1 MKNYPSWRSF
11 GAWSAAVLLFVGL
24 AAPAAWAAPQAYVA
38 NEGSGTVSVIDTAN
52 DTVGATVTVGSYPI
66 GVAVSPDGSRVY
78 VANQNSKTV
87 SVIDTANDT
96 VGATVTVGSNPAG
109 VAVSPDGSR
118 VYVANAGSGTVS
130 VIDTATDSVGA
141 TVTVGTGPFGVAVS
155 PDGSRVY
162 VANEGSGTVSVIDT
176 ANDTVGATVTVG
188 SNPAGVAVSP
198 DGSRVYV
205 ANAVSDTV
213 SVIDTANDTVV
224 KTVLVGST
232 PFGVAVSPD
241 GSRVYV
247 ANEGSNTVSVID
259 TANDTVGATVT
270 VGSAPYSPGAFV
282 GPGALIAGNGSAS
295 GGAGTQISGTVPTLV
310 NSTSCATTD
319 DVVQMPA
326 SGSLVFTS
334 STGAYTYTPASPT
347 YSGPD
352 AFTWQGGASGSCPS
366 ADAPTDPVSNVATV
380 TFTIDPVIAGLAGVT
395 LGENQTTH
403 EDFTLTGSAPFSS
416 PTLTSSNAT
425 VLPASDLTVS
435 PTNCGTV
442 GNLSCTLTIAS
453 GSTTGKS
460 DATVSTSDEYG
471 DTVQKSIVVTVAAPP
486 TVSGLTSVTTT
497 APTSGTEGFT
507 IGGTGTLT
515 VTATS
520 SNTTLLPDA
529 NITGGGSCTAAGSCT
544 LTLKPAAG
552 QSGSATVTVEVADA
566 YGQSANGTFAFTVK
580 SAPPSSG
587 GSGGGGGI
595 SPFVLL
601 MLGVLVLFGRWG
613 QRRSHSHG
621 L

>member
-1 MKNYPSWRSF
+1 MKPRPFSPYRGLFSVGVMLLLS
-11 GAWSAAVLLFVGL
+11 GAMARTAG
-24 AAPAAWAAPQAYVA
+24 AAPQAYVA
-38 NEGSGTVSVIDTAN
+38 NYSSD
-52 DTVGATVTVGSYPI
+52 
-66 GVAVSPDGSRVY
+66 
-78 VANQNSKTV
+78 
-87 SVIDTANDT
+87 
-96 VGATVTVGSNPAG
+96 
-109 VAVSPDGSR
+109 
-118 VYVANAGSGTVS
+118 TVS

-141 TVTVGTGPFGVAVS
+141 TVTVGLNPLGVAVS

-162 VANEGSGTVSVIDT
+162 VTNYGSGTVSVIDT
-176 ANDTVGATVTVG
+176 ATDSVVATVTVG
-188 SNPAGVAVSP
+188 SNPIGVAVSP

-205 ANAVSDTV
+205 ANA
-213 SVIDTANDTVV
+213 
-224 KTVLVGST
+224 
-232 PFGVAVSPD
+232 
-241 GSRVYV
+241 
-247 ANEGSNTVSVID
+247 GSNTVSVID

-270 VGSAPYSPGAFV
+270 VGSGPYGVAVSPDGSRVYAANYGSGTVSVIDAATDSVVATVTVGSSPESLGAFV
-282 GPGALIAGNGSAS
+282 GPGALIAGNSSAS
-295 GGAGTQISGTVPTLV
+295 GSVGSQITASVPALGNGTP
-310 NSTSCATTD
+310 CATS
-319 DVVQMPA
+319 DVLLQSPVR
-326 SGSLVFTS
+326 GSVVFTG
-334 STGAYTYTPASPT
+334 STGAYTYTPSSVT

-352 AFTWQGGASGSCPS
+352 AFTWQGQVPVSCTE
-366 ADAPTDPVSNVATV
+366 ADSPTYPVSNVATV
-380 TFTIDPVIAGLAGVT
+380 TLTIDPVIAGLAGVT
-395 LGENQTTH
+395 LGENQTTQ

-425 VLPASDLTVS
+425 VLPASDLTIS

-442 GNLSCTLTIAS
+442 GNLSCTLAIAS

-497 APTSGTEGFT
+497 APASGTEGFT
-507 IGGTGTLT
+507 IGGTGTLR

-566 YGQSANGTFAFTVK
+566 YGQSASGTFAFTVK